1 MVHVFCPFLS
11 HWLSSCLI
19 TISYQG
25 SRVPCL
31 LSAPTRHHNKITHC
45 HKNLRQE
52 NTNTL
57 GETSATKLGEYWS
70 TVKIRLTLLTHAV
83 FVRWMKWLL
92 KMLYVRINL
101 KEKAD
106 LVNLHS
112 LVDRWL
118 QGDVGENSHNSQ
130 RCLWIQYYAIFY
142 TCTITKKSCNRTCN
156 VSKITNYILLLCWIT
171 RFNTFIILIILGLL
185 RCHISTFNN

>member
-31 LSAPTRHHNKITHC
+31 LWALTRQHNKITHC

-70 TVKIRLTLLTHAV
+70 TVKILLTRLSHTV
-83 FVRWMKWLL
+83 SVWWMKWLLLL
-92 KMLYVRINL
+92 KMLYVWLHVRINL
-101 KEKAD
+101 KETAD
-106 LVNLHS
+106 LVNLNS
-112 LVDRWL
+112 LADRWL
-118 QGDVGENSHNSQ
+118 QHRE
-130 RCLWIQYYAIFY
+130 
-142 TCTITKKSCNRTCN
+142 TCGGKTVTIPNAAYGFN
-156 VSKITNYILLLCWIT
+156 IMQFPILVQSIGYFVC
-171 RFNTFIILIILGLL
+171 F
-185 RCHISTFNN
+185 